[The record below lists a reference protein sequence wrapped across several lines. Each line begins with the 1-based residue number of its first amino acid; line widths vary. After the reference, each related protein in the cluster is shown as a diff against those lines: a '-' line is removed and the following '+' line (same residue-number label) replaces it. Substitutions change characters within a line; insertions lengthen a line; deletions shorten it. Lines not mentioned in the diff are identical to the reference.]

1 MEGGLPPDGGRMRE
15 PGRAARSTKAPARK
29 RPPGSSF
36 DRGDRFAYFTANSVR
51 FMKILNA

>member
-1 MEGGLPPDGGRMRE
+1 MEGALRPTTNGRRARRIGLKPR
-15 PGRAARSTKAPARK
+15 PAMRK

-36 DRGDRFAYFTANSVR
+36 DPGDRLAYFTANSVR